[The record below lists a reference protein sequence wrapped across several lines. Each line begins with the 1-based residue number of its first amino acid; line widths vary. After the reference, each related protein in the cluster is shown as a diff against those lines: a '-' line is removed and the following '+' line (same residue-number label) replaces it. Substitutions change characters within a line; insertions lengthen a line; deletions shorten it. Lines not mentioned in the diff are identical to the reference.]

1 MRKVLGVLVRSP
13 QTVVEIDPP
22 SKGIDSKITPE
33 DAILRALYSY
43 NSPEDYLNQA
53 SWLKLKKADG
63 GLVELLTKK
72 RYRIYLPSMGKST
85 NYVPNEGGGL
95 EVTVKPTNINLSNLE
110 AGVGLAIASYPLSY
124 ALFTYERQK
133 EEEAAALKKAQM
145 KKKKEMAEAA
155 KKKKA
160 AVEAKKKADAAKIPS
175 TTAEQQQKSEFL
187 PSNIVQNEQ
196 EDTLSTIT
204 TVEDEVAQEM
214 IDSQR
219 KEFISST
226 TAGQQQKLEFL
237 PSNIVQNEQ
246 EDTYAQQQE
255 QQLSGDSNNQESSY
269 SEQSSQ
275 TTTTGGGYLDNLTP
289 QASQDTTNYN
299 GGPNPNTYRGTS
311 LRSLVQDLKPKRGPQ
326 SYLDSL

>member
-43 NSPEDYLNQA
+43 DSPEDYLNQA

-160 AVEAKKKADAAKIPS
+160 AVEANKKADAAKISS
-175 TTAEQQQKSEFL
+175 TTAEKQQKSEFL

-226 TAGQQQKLEFL
+226 TAGQQQKSEFL
-237 PSNIVQNEQ
+237 PSNIIVQYE
-246 EDTYAQQQE
+246 QQE
-255 QQLSGDSNNQESSY
+255 QQLSGDSNNQEASY